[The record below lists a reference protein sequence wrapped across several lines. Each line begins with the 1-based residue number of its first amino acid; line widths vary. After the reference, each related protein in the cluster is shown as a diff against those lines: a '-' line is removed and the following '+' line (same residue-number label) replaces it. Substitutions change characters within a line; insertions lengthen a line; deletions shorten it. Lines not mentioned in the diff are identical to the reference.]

1 MSGGLLALKLGLA
14 VVIFLEGLL
23 GGALPYLK

>member
-1 MSGGLLALKLGLA
+1 MADLLALKLGLA
-14 VVIFLEGLL
+14 AVIFLEGLL